1 MRPVKKVLLLATYY
15 CVLQWL
21 PSSRRFGGLPGR
33 LRRWCCRGLFR
44 YCGKN
49 TNIERRAFFGSGREV
64 SLGDNSG
71 IGVNAKLSPGVT
83 IGKNVLMG
91 EDVLFLTRNH
101 AFADPEVLI
110 RDQGYLGTE
119 EILVDDDVWI
129 GTRCILLPG
138 VHVGTGAVIGAG
150 SVVTKSVEPCA
161 VVAGNPAVVIG
172 RRT

>member
-1 MRPVKKVLLLATYY
+1 MKRAILLATYY

-21 PSSRRFGGLPGR
+21 PSSRRCGGLPGR

-44 YCGKN
+44 HCG
-49 TNIERRAFFGSGREV
+49 TGANIERRVFFGSGREV
-64 SLGDNSG
+64 SLGDYSG

-83 IGKNVLMG
+83 IGDNVLMG

-101 AFADPEVLI
+101 AFADATMPI
-110 RDQGYLGTE
+110 RQQGYLGID
-119 EILVDDDVWI
+119 EILVGDDVWI

-150 SVVTKSVEPCA
+150 SVVTRSVEPYA
-161 VVAGNPAVVIG
+161 IVAGNPAAVVG